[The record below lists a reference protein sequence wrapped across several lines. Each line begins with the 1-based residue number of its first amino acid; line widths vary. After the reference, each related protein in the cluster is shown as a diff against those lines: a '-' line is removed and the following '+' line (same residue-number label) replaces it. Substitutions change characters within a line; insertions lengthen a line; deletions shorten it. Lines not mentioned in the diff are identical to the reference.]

1 MYKAIVKFADI
12 QDNYT
17 IYNPGD
23 TYPRKGICVSDARLW
38 ELVTGNNRRGIPLIA
53 AVEAPKTG
61 GKPKKAEPVEDFMNK
76 PEISPEQP
84 VKEEAKKPVK
94 RGRKKKDAE

>member
-1 MYKAIVKFADI
+1 MYKVIVRFADI

-23 TYPRKGICVSDARLW
+23 TFPRNGLKVSAARLE
-38 ELVTGNNRRGIPLIA
+38 ELLSPANRRGKALIQYIP
-53 AVEAPKTG
+53 EEQ
-61 GKPKKAEPVEDFMNK
+61 PKKPEKAPEKKTATNTITKVKKAKDGANTTEEK
-76 PEISPEQP
+76 P
-84 VKEEAKKPVK
+84 K